1 MTVGLTTELRAF
13 LEEIRGDVRK
23 RIDELLTEIRGIAGA
38 QRTTTNQVADLTIR
52 VAKLEMISEK
62 LTGDVLVLRRT
73 DSESRA
79 EFSDRDMA
87 LARILTEQ
95 NEAADARFARIE
107 QAMREEQRRE
117 AKDGRTDSR
126 IRMLGMAIAV
136 VVTVMWGAGRMD
148 AGQYVGAL
156 SVAMGGTAGAMRYLD
171 RKRQKQEG
179 A

>member
-23 RIDELLTEIRGIAGA
+23 RIDELLVELRGIAGA
-38 QRTTTNQVADLTIR
+38 QRTTSNQVTDLTIR
-52 VAKLEMISEK
+52 VAKLEMMSEK
-62 LTGDVLVLRRT
+62 LASDVLLLRRT
-73 DSESRA
+73 DSESQA
-79 EFSDRDMA
+79 AYDASA
-87 LARILTEQ
+87 TGLSRILFEQ

-126 IRMLGMAIAV
+126 IRMFGMAIAV

-148 AGQYVGAL
+148 AGQYVAAL
-156 SVAMGGTAGAMRYLD
+156 SIAMGGTAGAMRYLD
-171 RKRQKQEG
+171 KKRQK
-179 A
+179 